1 MKKGSRILAGVMFVL
16 AVQISGCATVQPRYV
31 SQFALPNKLP
41 GIASIEFKVAPDTQT
56 FFSETDNRV
65 QIKERIES
73 DINNS
78 IFNGNPANRGQ
89 LTVGFSIG
97 NYGKTSDPG
106 CTLSA
111 EYPVGLEIRSG
122 NKVVG
127 KYEASA
133 KFCRNCKLCGN
144 EYRQAAFANSLLMA
158 LDEIKK
164 NMASGGASGSSA
176 VSGGYAGAAGIS
188 RQNASGRI
196 NVAVSDLSAEN
207 VSQGN
212 AAIVADWL
220 RGALVAEGAYTVV
233 ERSAMQKVLT
243 EQAFQNTG
251 CTSSECAVKLGKVL
265 NVQKMVVGSFGKFLD
280 SYVLNVRVVDV
291 ESGEVVYSDSAKGKT
306 TDEVEANIKALAQR
320 LSR

>member
-1 MKKGSRILAGVMFVL
+1 MAFVL
-16 AVQISGCATVQPRYV
+16 AVQISGCAAVQPRYV
-31 SQFALPNKLP
+31 SRFAIPNKLP
-41 GIASIEFKVAPDTQT
+41 GTARIDFQVAQTTQA
-56 FFSETDNRV
+56 FFSETDASV
-65 QIKERIES
+65 QARKRLEE
-73 DINNS
+73 DINNN
-78 IFNGNPANRGQ
+78 IFSGIPSKAGQ
-89 LTVGFSIG
+89 LTAILSIG
-97 NYGKTSDPG
+97 SYTAIHDPE

-111 EYPVGLEIRSG
+111 EYPVVLEIRSG
-122 NKVVG
+122 SKVIG
-127 KYEASA
+127 KYGAPA
-133 KFCRNCKLCGN
+133 KFCRNCKFCGN
-144 EYRQAAFANSLLMA
+144 EYRRAAFANSLLLA
-158 LDEIKK
+158 LDDIKK
-164 NMASGGASGSSA
+164 EMSSGGASGSSA
-176 VSGGYAGAAGIS
+176 MSGGYAGDNNIS
-188 RQNASGRI
+188 RENASGRI

-291 ESGEVVYSDSAKGKT
+291 ESGEVVYSDSAKGRT
-306 TDEVEANIKALAQR
+306 TDEVEANIKSLAQR